1 MADLTVSCTY
11 TQNSGQPAT
20 GLTLTD
26 INIRLTQQDRVTGVD
41 SAIWNT
47 QNPTSEI
54 DNCGAYIRILT
65 TANLDTYNYFAAAEY
80 VGATVLDSNWA
91 LGAISLND
99 VPIGTA
105 IEFTYTIT
113 STSDGQPIE
122 GVRVVITSDSAGNS
136 PVWAGNTD
144 TFGVARDDNGNKPR
158 LDAGTYFFFRNKPGY
173 TFQDPDT
180 ESVS

>member
-1 MADLTVSCTY
+1 MADLTVSCTF

-20 GLTLTD
+20 GLALAD
-26 INIRLTQQDRVTGVD
+26 INIRLTAQNRSTGVD
-41 SAIWNT
+41 TVIWNT

-54 DNCGAYIRILT
+54 DNVGAYIRILT
-65 TANLDTYNYFAAAEY
+65 TANLDTNNYFAAAEY
-80 VGATVLDSNWA
+80 VGAVVLDSDWA

-105 IEFTYTIT
+105 IEFTYTMT
-113 STSDGQPIE
+113 STADGSLLE
-122 GVRVVITSDSAGNS
+122 GVRVVITSDSAGLF
-136 PVWAGNTD
+136 PVWAGTTD
-144 TFGVARDDNGNKPR
+144 TFGVARDSNGNKPR

-173 TFQDPDT
+173 TFQDPDV